1 MSEGWSPFH
10 AGGVL
15 RIAHRAANTL
25 AGLRAAED
33 AGCDV
38 AEADIWYYRGR
49 LEVRHTKTMGPVP
62 LLWDR
67 WLLEPAWRP
76 RLSLAELVAEARHQT
91 LLMLDLKGGH
101 RSQSEAVIAEM
112 RAIAPGAR
120 YMVCSQWGDSLE
132 PFREVDEAFVMH
144 SCGNARMVRDVVTR
158 LNWGARHAVA
168 AHRKL
173 LSTDAVARLH
183 EHAEAVVSWPIN
195 TMAAFEQVRGYG
207 VDGITSDSLELL
219 HTLRDLD
226 SGQFRGPRAAS
237 T

>member
-1 MSEGWSPFH
+1 MAEGWSPFDGRH
-10 AGGVL
+10 VL

-25 AGLRAAED
+25 AGLQAAED

-76 RLSLAELVAEARHQT
+76 RLSLAELVAAARHET
-91 LLMLDLKGGH
+91 VLMLDLKGGH
-101 RSQSEAVIAEM
+101 RGLSEAVISEM
-112 RAIAPGAR
+112 RATAPDTR
-120 YMVCSQWGDSLE
+120 YMVCSQWWDSLE
-132 PFREVDEAFVMH
+132 PFRAVDEAFVMH
-144 SCGNARMVRDVVTR
+144 SCGNARMVREVATR
-158 LNWGARHAVA
+158 LTWGQRHAVA

-173 LSTDAVARLH
+173 LSKAVVERLH

-195 TMAAFEQVRGYG
+195 TMVAFDEVRGYG
-207 VDGITSDSLELL
+207 VDGITSDSIALLRELEE
-219 HTLRDLD
+219 
-226 SGQFRGPRAAS
+226 RGEKGREGEREKA
-237 T
+237 

>member
-1 MSEGWSPFH
+1 MAEGWSPFDGRH
-10 AGGVL
+10 VL

-25 AGLRAAED
+25 KGLRGAEE

-67 WLLEPAWRP
+67 WSLEPAWRP
-76 RLSLAELVAEARHQT
+76 RLSLAELVAAAGKET

-101 RSQSEAVIAEM
+101 REQSAAVINEM
-112 RAIAPGAR
+112 RSVAPGTR
-120 YMVCSQWGDSLE
+120 YMVCSQWWDSLE

-144 SCGNARMVRDVVTR
+144 SCGNARMVRDVITR
-158 LNWGARHAVA
+158 LTWGQRHAVA

-173 LSTDAVARLH
+173 LSRAVVERLH

-195 TMAAFEQVRGYG
+195 TMAAYQEVRGYG
-207 VDGITSDSLELL
+207 VDGITSDSIPLLEELAL
-219 HTLRDLD
+219 GD
-226 SGQFRGPRAAS
+226 
-237 T
+237 